1 VAFLLPTHTCGHQL
15 PSVLQPPVTK
25 SFLPYFSTVLFTP
38 TRKQIVYM
46 GVNMNRI
53 ESELTNYFRY
63 VPLKAKREIERTNLL
78 DVTANGVIIGVYRE
92 RVYEVVTRDNMEK
105 RIFLSERLTLNVNR
119 PYQRNRF
126 AKIKHFP
133 KQHLEQVLI
142 NANQIAQMEI
152 QRATIAVAV

>member
-1 VAFLLPTHTCGHQL
+1 
-15 PSVLQPPVTK
+15 
-25 SFLPYFSTVLFTP
+25 
-38 TRKQIVYM
+38 M
-46 GVNMNRI
+46 GVNMNQI
-53 ESELTNYFRY
+53 ESQLANYFKC

-92 RVYEVVTRDNMEK
+92 RIYELVGRSNAGK
-105 RIFLSERLTLNVNR
+105 RVLIGERLTLNISR
-119 PYQRNRF
+119 PYLRNRF

-152 QRATIAVAV
+152 QRATIAVAI